1 MEPHARNAR
10 AVQWSR
16 TLGRSL
22 AAGAASIALVGVLL
36 AAVPGHVGGAA
47 AAETGPF
54 VTLLIGRSMWTQSE
68 GGQVVPGQPT
78 LLDVA
83 EALAAQGVRAT
94 GVVVPARTLES
105 GILDYNGNLYP
116 SWQELGVL
124 RDQYGWSFVSNGQNR
139 VDITTL
145 PRDEQF
151 AESCGSLA
159 AFESHGHLRAW
170 GMYGP
175 GSNNITDEIATN
187 VVGTCF
193 GFTRLYWGN
202 NLNDRAVVTQPP
214 YYAYTERHERRHLQP
229 CAVHRHRFR
238 REVHAAHR
246 ADAGPSG
253 RRDRSMDGAEHLQ
266 ARHWIEA
273 LGWPALGLHR
283 SRPPQAL
290 DDRA

>member
-175 GSNNITDEIATN
+175 GSNNITDEIAN
-187 VVGTCF
+187 QRRRHLL
-193 GFTRLYWGN
+193 RLHAALLGQ
-202 NLNDRAVVTQPP
+202 QPERSCCRHAAP
-214 YYAYTERHERRHLQP
+214 LLRLHERHAWRHLQP

-238 REVHAAHR
+238 GEVHAAH
-246 ADAGPSG
+246 
-253 RRDRSMDGAEHLQ
+253 
-266 ARHWIEA
+266 
-273 LGWPALGLHR
+273 
-283 SRPPQAL
+283 
-290 DDRA
+290 